1 MDIFIF
7 RSEQMEELKETTVAE
22 NGESVTENTPAEE
35 KKHPFAGI
43 KEQKGLKA
51 KIKFF
56 FDVLEKYPDVRQ
68 MIMFT
73 LLSMLCG
80 LCQMGSQFLLQY
92 TLVYIPDLGPA
103 AGKFQWFIFTGETR
117 AEFIGF
123 LVGAVV
129 GQVMTYILNRKKTF
143 RATNNLA
150 LSVSLYVIVAV
161 GITLLQTLIP
171 GWITTPC
178 FEAFRNSHNGAE
190 ATGFVAFMITL
201 AGTAV
206 SGITALVTSFLGN
219 KFIVMRDWGKKKTTA
234 ASEAAA
240 SDTPEEK

>member
-1 MDIFIF
+1 
-7 RSEQMEELKETTVAE
+7 MEERKDAPVAE
-22 NGESVTENTPAEE
+22 NGETTAESTPTEE

-51 KIKFF
+51 KVKFF

-68 MIMFT
+68 MVMFT
-73 LLSMLCG
+73 LFSMLCG

-129 GQVMTYILNRKKTF
+129 GQVMTYVLNRKKTF

-150 LSVSLYVIVAV
+150 LSVTLYVVVAV
-161 GITLLQTLIP
+161 GITILQTLIP
-171 GWITTPC
+171 GWVTTPC
-178 FEAFRNSHNGAE
+178 FEAFRNSHNGAD
-190 ATGFVAFMITL
+190 ATGFVAFLITL
-201 AGTAV
+201 TGTAV
-206 SGITALVTSFLGN
+206 GGITALVTSFLGN
-219 KFIVMRDWGKKKTTA
+219 KFIVMRDWGKKKSKA
-234 ASEAAA
+234 LASESA
-240 SDTPEEK
+240 DNLEEK

>member
-1 MDIFIF
+1 
-7 RSEQMEELKETTVAE
+7 
-22 NGESVTENTPAEE
+22 
-35 KKHPFAGI
+35 
-43 KEQKGLKA
+43 
-51 KIKFF
+51 
-56 FDVLEKYPDVRQ
+56 
-68 MIMFT
+68 
-73 LLSMLCG
+73 
-80 LCQMGSQFLLQY
+80 
-92 TLVYIPDLGPA
+92 
-103 AGKFQWFIFTGETR
+103 
-117 AEFIGF
+117 
-123 LVGAVV
+123 
-129 GQVMTYILNRKKTF
+129 MTYVLNRKKTF

-201 AGTAV
+201 TGTAV
-206 SGITALVTSFLGN
+206 GGITALVTSFLGN
-219 KFIVMRDWGKKKTTA
+219 KFIVMRDWGKKKTAA